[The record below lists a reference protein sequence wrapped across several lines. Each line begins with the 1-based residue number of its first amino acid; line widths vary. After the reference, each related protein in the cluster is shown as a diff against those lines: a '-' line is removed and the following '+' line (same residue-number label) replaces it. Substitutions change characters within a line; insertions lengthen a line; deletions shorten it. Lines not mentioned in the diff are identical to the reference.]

1 MKPETDKILN
11 EEPFDGLDTSEAPGV
26 EDFLKELEAKERD
39 LDISSEMV
47 IEIAEADFD
56 DAELPDFVLDELGS
70 AERRDAGGTV
80 KSTAIPGQP
89 SYRDLEN
96 ELAALK
102 NRLTVIEAERV
113 ELIDAS
119 QRRKRDFDN
128 YKTRVDRERS
138 ETYDNQL
145 CQLAT
150 QMLPIFD
157 NLNRALDFAL
167 MLPDNRRDEMSDFI
181 SGVELVN
188 QQLSEIFANM
198 GVRPIPSV
206 GEPFDP
212 HFHEAVATV
221 ESADMPPNTVSDE
234 MLRGYAIGSKVIRH
248 SLVKV
253 VKASADETGETAV
266 DSPPDTSSD

>member
-11 EEPFDGLDTSEAPGV
+11 EESFDGLDTSEAPGV

-266 DSPPDTSSD
+266 DYSPDTSSD